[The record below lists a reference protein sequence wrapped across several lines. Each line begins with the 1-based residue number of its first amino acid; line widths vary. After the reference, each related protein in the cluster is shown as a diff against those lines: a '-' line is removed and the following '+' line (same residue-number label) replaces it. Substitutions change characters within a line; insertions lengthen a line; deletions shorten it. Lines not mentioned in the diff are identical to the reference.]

1 MLQATEQFPRSSLA
15 QQTSHVFSAR
25 VGGRGGG
32 ATRACVSAAL
42 GAGLATGLAI
52 CNSADEPSLAGPLA
66 EAINATSSVRL
77 HCRVMSR
84 PKAKQRV
91 SINQQRLALRAK
103 GTRMGNSL
111 KGLVAGALCS
121 STWAWVLC
129 GLSAC
134 AAAPEVPVKLE
145 QRPNLSSSGQQ
156 AVPVVAEAVPDSF
169 SLVAT
174 LLSRARTESGETQ
187 RKTLRRVKKA
197 LAALTGSAGRP
208 VVVASVKNLHGR
220 EEVRLLPHGDV
231 VEVVG
236 WANTGMRIAAPQAVV
251 VGDSVLSFDAG
262 ALTLFRDET
271 TQLTAEPSAKLSRPA
286 GEERFV
292 LVQGQSRAFV
302 VDTQAGTTE
311 FESPAMGTL
320 LHRTRQGTTY
330 LLHRT
335 GDGPKRRYARVELPA
350 KSESASWAH
359 FVAAGHEHV
368 AVAEVSAEDALAVS
382 VIALEDSAVLHRAVL
397 PSTRSLT
404 AAVLSADASAL
415 ASLEPGDG
423 VYLLRF
429 PAGRAQLVTKASAT
443 QSSSK
448 LLFTKDGQSLCVDA
462 PGEAKPKAKV
472 VPGAIQRCY
481 PSEGLGLIAHLPQPP
496 PGWTRVAAGSATSLP
511 ENARFETISRDGT
524 LVAAILSRVSPTG
537 TELSVAV
544 YDAATARQLWNQ
556 YLPNKSLDS
565 PIPIWFSDDVQ
576 HLVIDGIRVRAQNG
590 EPVDGVP
597 GELGNSAAM
606 LKRFD
611 LELGAS
617 PLDAVRLGF
626 SLANFPQLPLVQ
638 SADLSARGLSVFLD
652 SSTGTLA
659 VMSKSNRRVAVF
671 APGKD
676 AAVAYLPDGSFA
688 VDGEGSDLACQFG
701 QVLAPVEVCLS
712 SGEVSPSGVGTI
724 LRNVF

>member
-1 MLQATEQFPRSSLA
+1 MLQATKQFPRSSLA
-15 QQTSHVFSAR
+15 QQTSHVFSASVGGR
-25 VGGRGGG
+25 VGGATG
-32 ATRACVSAAL
+32 AGVSAAL
-42 GAGLATGLAI
+42 GVGLAI

-66 EAINATSSVRL
+66 EAINAPSSVRL

-91 SINQQRLALRAK
+91 SISQQRLALRAK

-111 KGLVAGALCS
+111 KGLVARALCS
-121 STWAWVLC
+121 STWALALL
-129 GLSAC
+129 GGISAC
-134 AAAPEVPVKLE
+134 AAAPDSPVKLE
-145 QRPNLSSSGQQ
+145 PRPNLSSSGQ
-156 AVPVVAEAVPDSF
+156 AVAVVAEAVPDSF

-187 RKTLRRVKKA
+187 RKTLRRVKQA

-236 WANTGMRIAAPQAVV
+236 WANTGMRIAATQAVV
-251 VGDSVLSFDAG
+251 VGDSVLSLEAG
-262 ALTLFRDET
+262 ALTLFSDKT
-271 TQLTAEPSAKLSRPA
+271 TQLMAEPSAKLSKPA

-292 LVQGQSRAFV
+292 LVKGLNRAFL
-302 VDTQAGTTE
+302 VDSQAGTTE
-311 FESPAMGTL
+311 FESPALGTL

-335 GDGPKRRYARVELPA
+335 GDGPKRRYARVELPE
-350 KSESASWAH
+350 KSESASWAY
-359 FVAAGHEHV
+359 FVAAGDAHV
-368 AVAEVSAEDALAVS
+368 AVAEGSAEDALTVS
-382 VIALEDSAVLHRAVL
+382 VIGLEDSAVLSRAVL
-397 PSTRSLT
+397 PNTRSLT
-404 AAVLSADASAL
+404 SAVLSPDGTSL

-429 PAGRAQLVTKASAT
+429 PTGRAQLVSKVLATKSL
-443 QSSSK
+443 SN

-462 PGEAKPKAKV
+462 PGEAKPKAKA

-496 PGWTRVAAGSATSLP
+496 PGWTRLAVGGATNLP

-544 YDAATARQLWNQ
+544 HEAATARQLWNQ
-556 YLPNKSLDS
+556 YLPNKSLDA

-576 HLVIDGIRVRAQNG
+576 HLVIDGIRVMAQNG

-597 GELGNSAAM
+597 GELGNSARM

-611 LELGAS
+611 LELGTS

-626 SLANFPQLPLVQ
+626 SLPNFPQLPLVQ